1 MWNFLARDLSE
12 KKLNKMERRR
22 ANRAYVKLLSHKSD
36 AQRKKHKHKHQ
47 QQQQQQ
53 QQQNQKE
60 NLLQQQHHTNSDV
73 ESDADATSTNN
84 SDCVNASTTSTTTD
98 SPSPVSFGFNS
109 LHRSR
114 SMRASFRLLKDKL
127 HQTRQNAFQSP
138 FKLHTHLS
146 LRGRKC
152 GDSVA
157 STTAAKKTTPIA
169 GRLLNELDAVAALT
183 RPMRRRNANQADC
196 VGDAEVAP
204 LQLCDQKLQQKQR
217 AATENSDECKTA
229 EIERLMA
236 GLPLSGRPSEPNF
249 LAAQLRVPRKA
260 CKLLQIPE
268 SYCLKYLCEQQRSE
282 RVAVP
287 VTKATATLPTAGT
300 STTTMVDNQKPTHW
314 EANIATRARATM
326 FVTDGQEVICEEKK
340 LLQIGG
346 DGIYGTTRMRTA
358 TIRKP
363 VPYLNSHNILPH
375 SLTLDR
381 ASWRKARVDNRQEK
395 QEEEAEADKVAVDC
409 GGVGSSYYF
418 IDNTPSVVDDVADN
432 DDNSGFVDADG
443 NSVVVLRR
451 TATTT
456 AAAHNKNS
464 SRNNNNNNYNCN
476 SNRNSNSN
484 NNKNNTKE
492 HYHSSVRE
500 QTSQRAEVEQQ
511 QQQQQKQS
519 ELLQTAATPV
529 SGDNSKSGGDTTNA
543 FRWSEQWTPNVSV
556 AKIRTAISCTANDL
570 REMEFLLPQTAA
582 TNSDTAKTTVNAA
595 VKMATTMP
603 LSISNNNNLHKNNN
617 NSSSNNN
624 SSGNGSN
631 TNKILKMTA
640 DKQRSN
646 DNGNGN
652 THTNNGGGSTGLSV
666 ARQARNSQTAKQA
679 KINPNESMELA
690 LKPPNL
696 AIYRHSAHVRTKI
709 NGISSNNNSNGDA
722 AGGNGVAGNCGN
734 TPYRSKMSKK
744 QLKLAQAQ
752 LDKLNQINLH
762 QHALFSAVEHGHLDK
777 ARTIL
782 ESTDVDVNSINTDG
796 LSALD
801 VAVLSNNR
809 SMTKMLLQHGAIEGT
824 QFSTDTIGS
833 KLNGLLK
840 DAESRIQDLSGTSDG
855 GLCQPTFASRPSI
868 SSIIIGNTGSSV
880 TGCTGNEIEK
890 QIGIWERRVKGLRR
904 LLLGWDQTRPP
915 DAPASLTVDVTGEN
929 SIALQILEPFEGALG
944 TKFKV
949 QWSTRADFSNIVGER
964 ELVDWTSFHG
974 NMGTQCQIGGL
985 TQGRRYFVRAAC
997 GNVKGWGPYK
1007 TSVPASVVPSS
1018 WRDFNN
1024 REDRYVGRQR
1034 VLDNLFTAVRL
1045 ARPADVSELTLDVGS
1060 AQRRNPKKK
1069 TTIKQLFSVASKF
1082 QKHLRRGI
1090 YLASIVYC
1098 EDKVLVTSEDFLP
1111 VIEIDETYPSSLYS
1125 DYHWLMKV
1133 ACTWDD
1139 VKSLRTDME
1148 RNLTSAVHFRTKLL
1162 SAICQMQSTL
1172 GLNDL
1177 GQLFYKPLRD
1187 SHGTVVL
1194 SCIQSVKSQKT
1205 VSILNSRWLPL
1216 NKLQK
1221 KIVAVLEDYNINEM
1235 LISSISEQIHYH
1247 QASTQRLSPGL
1258 YLGYL
1263 KMQCSM
1269 DQIQVVVPVKT
1280 PNVLPH
1286 CKVRDNSHITADEW
1300 QILKRKNPTNS
1311 GSRSNSPLNMALELN
1326 TNSEETTEGQ
1336 RLFLYDLTNA
1346 AHKLFT
1352 YMNIKPEDAKTH
1364 RLYDIEVIEH
1374 SKDISFLIICPAVE
1388 LTCAVPGQSELLL
1401 QRDDLASLS
1410 IQAFEMI
1417 HLRTYQPGI
1426 IQKYARLSCILELD
1440 TALATHSQREAF
1452 STSELQTAKERL
1464 AKLHEL
1470 SANLNAVWKS
1480 VRWLMDVIAF
1490 ARDKNTQS
1498 SEIMK
1503 AILVYGSRKGNSRE
1517 GRTADK
1523 QLLQPPTRDA
1533 KYTKSSGRG
1542 SWPGPGANSQGSSS
1556 NCLAAEHSKSE
1567 QNLGRSAIT
1576 PTSCAS
1582 LMPPQSAV
1590 KSHSSSDSRK
1600 TVSSTGTQQLL
1611 QVGMG
1616 GYTSSDVSLRKN
1628 SGDSITSSQYTTRSY
1643 YSGAESA
1650 LGSNNELGHIFAI
1663 PPSRSDDTLAQGSLD
1678 ATKRSQSAA
1687 THRKRTSSNINQ
1699 QVTTPTSLAT
1709 TTHCSSSAPYLH
1721 TGSNLSLKNSSS
1733 SDYDIKTSKLS
1744 THATIE
1750 QCIGGKVKA
1759 ASSANLR
1766 DGALYL
1772 KPTHTAVLSAGV
1784 KPLCA
1789 EETTTGA
1796 ASTTTTA
1803 KTASIKSLSRQSS
1816 EEDTASGSSHTS
1828 EQATSVAGINTSAP
1842 SSGIIQV
1849 YTAYNTGL
1857 ASGTSLK
1864 LHVTPKT
1871 TAREVINLVV
1881 KQLNMAAVLKGN
1893 NGPIYTADM
1902 LDNFC
1907 LVAVIGARERCLRDD
1922 FKPLQLQNP
1931 WRKGRL
1937 YVRQKHELLAA
1948 IEHANRKSQLI

>member
-1 MWNFLARDLSE
+1 MPFNFNNSNNNKYYNSKVEASTNIILFIIALPFLSLYVLLAAEFRSLLSCIFVARSRATCCSE
-12 KKLNKMERRR
+12 LRRKATQKEGVRKIILNKRSSRKTPSTKTTFESVNKKQNKK
-22 ANRAYVKLLSHKSD
+22 NREKMNRCYKSD
-36 AQRKKHKHKHQ
+36 SKSLKNLPIGGCLRSPGALLR
-47 QQQQQQ
+47 
-53 QQQNQKE
+53 QKSF
-60 NLLQQQHHTNSDV
+60 HT
-73 ESDADATSTNN
+73 
-84 SDCVNASTTSTTTD
+84 
-98 SPSPVSFGFNS
+98 
-109 LHRSR
+109 
-114 SMRASFRLLKDKL
+114 
-127 HQTRQNAFQSP
+127 
-138 FKLHTHLS
+138 
-146 LRGRKC
+146 
-152 GDSVA
+152 
-157 STTAAKKTTPIA
+157 
-169 GRLLNELDAVAALT
+169 LNELT
-183 RPMRRRNANQADC
+183 RFCQTTSCSARSPDVTNKCKNRSSTGA
-196 VGDAEVAP
+196 GD
-204 LQLCDQKLQQKQR
+204 D
-217 AATENSDECKTA
+217 
-229 EIERLMA
+229 
-236 GLPLSGRPSEPNF
+236 
-249 LAAQLRVPRKA
+249 
-260 CKLLQIPE
+260 
-268 SYCLKYLCEQQRSE
+268 
-282 RVAVP
+282 
-287 VTKATATLPTAGT
+287 
-300 STTTMVDNQKPTHW
+300 
-314 EANIATRARATM
+314 
-326 FVTDGQEVICEEKK
+326 
-340 LLQIGG
+340 
-346 DGIYGTTRMRTA
+346 
-358 TIRKP
+358 
-363 VPYLNSHNILPH
+363 NILPH

-381 ASWRKARVDNRQEK
+381 ASWRKVRADKRH
-395 QEEEAEADKVAVDC
+395 EAEAAEDGS

-418 IDNTPSVVDDVADN
+418 VDNTAGAGADADADN
-432 DDNSGFVDADG
+432 YSDNENGGFVVVDADADADDEG
-443 NSVVVLRR
+443 VVVLRR
-451 TATTT
+451 
-456 AAAHNKNS
+456 AASAPDKNS
-464 SRNNNNNNYNCN
+464 SCNRSNNNNKYNNNSNSNNNNNNYIIDNP
-476 SNRNSNSN
+476 
-484 NNKNNTKE
+484 KE
-492 HYHSSVRE
+492 RCYTLVRA
-500 QTSQRAEVEQQ
+500 QTAGSLQQ
-511 QQQQQKQS
+511 QQQEQPHSNSIQ
-519 ELLQTAATPV
+519 LPAAV
-529 SGDNSKSGGDTTNA
+529 GGDNGECGLDTANT
-543 FRWSEQWTPNVSV
+543 FRWSEQWMPNVAV
-556 AKIRTAISCTANDL
+556 AKIRTAISCTSNDL
-570 REMEFLLPQTAA
+570 RELEFLLPQIGITTTTTTESVQQSNTA
-582 TNSDTAKTTVNAA
+582 
-595 VKMATTMP
+595 KMATTMP
-603 LSISNNNNLHKNNN
+603 LCASNNNNNNN
-617 NSSSNNN
+617 GNSNN
-624 SSGNGSN
+624 
-631 TNKILKMTA
+631 KLLKMTA
-640 DKQRSN
+640 DKQR
-646 DNGNGN
+646 
-652 THTNNGGGSTGLSV
+652 NNVSGGGSGNLSV
-666 ARQARNSQTAKQA
+666 TRLARNGIAIHNQMPPTQAQTQTQTAKQP
-679 KINPNESMELA
+679 KINANESMELA
-690 LKPPNL
+690 VKPSNL

-709 NGISSNNNSNGDA
+709 NGSSGVIVAATATAYNGSGSNNGNDHVGA
-722 AGGNGVAGNCGN
+722 ANCGN

-824 QFSTDTIGS
+824 PFSTDTIGN

-855 GLCQPTFASRPSI
+855 GLCQPTFSTRPSI

-915 DAPASLTVDVTGEN
+915 DAPASMTVDVTGEN
-929 SIALQILEPFEGALG
+929 SIALQILEPFEGAIG

-949 QWSTRADFSNIVGER
+949 QWSTRTDFSNIVGER

-974 NMGTQCQIGGL
+974 NMGTQCQINGL
-985 TQGRRYFVRAAC
+985 TQGRRYFIRAAC

-1018 WRDFNN
+1018 WRDSNN

-1045 ARPADVSELTLDVGS
+1045 ARPADVSELTLDVGA

-1098 EDKVLVTSEDFLP
+1098 EDKVLVSSEDFLP
-1111 VIEIDETYPSSLYS
+1111 VIEIDETYPSSLHS

-1162 SAICQMQSTL
+1162 SAVCQMQSTL

-1194 SCIQSVKSQKT
+1194 TCIQAVKSQKT

-1221 KIVAVLEDYNINEM
+1221 KIVALLEDYNINEM

-1300 QILKRKNPTNS
+1300 QILKRNNAPNG
-1311 GSRSNSPLNMALELN
+1311 GSRSNSPLNMALEFN
-1326 TNSEETTEGQ
+1326 TNPEEATEGQ

-1346 AHKLFT
+1346 AQKLFT

-1374 SKDISFLIICPAVE
+1374 SKNISFLIICPAVE

-1470 SANLNAVWKS
+1470 SANLNSVWKS

-1503 AILVYGSRKGNSRE
+1503 EILNYGNSNANDNETRIV
-1517 GRTADK
+1517 DK
-1523 QLLQPPTRDA
+1523 QLLQLPTRDA

-1542 SWPGPGANSQGSSS
+1542 SWPGPGANSQGASN

-1567 QNLGRSAIT
+1567 QNLGRNAIT
-1576 PTSCAS
+1576 PTSNAS
-1582 LMPPQSAV
+1582 TMSPQQSSN
-1590 KSHSSSDSRK
+1590 KSHSSSESRQM
-1600 TVSSTGTQQLL
+1600 VSSTGTQQLL
-1611 QVGMG
+1611 QVGIG
-1616 GYTSSDVSLRKN
+1616 GYTSSDISLRKN
-1628 SGDSITSSQYTTRSY
+1628 SGDSMASSQYTTRSY
-1643 YSGAESA
+1643 YSGAGSV
-1650 LGSNNELGHIFAI
+1650 LGSSNELGQIFAI
-1663 PPSRSDDTLAQGSLD
+1663 PPSRSDDMLTLGSLD
-1678 ATKRSQSAA
+1678 GGKHTQSTA
-1687 THRKRTSSNINQ
+1687 THRKRTSSNIAQ
-1699 QVTTPTSLAT
+1699 HVTTPTSLTT
-1709 TTHCSSSAPYLH
+1709 TTHSSSSAPYLP

-1733 SDYDIKTSKLS
+1733 SDYDIRASKIS
-1744 THATIE
+1744 SKAVAE
-1750 QCIGGKVKA
+1750 QSIGNKVKA

-1766 DGALYL
+1766 DGGLYL
-1772 KPTHTAVLSAGV
+1772 KSKVAALPSDNKSISSEEAATSATS
-1784 KPLCA
+1784 A
-1789 EETTTGA
+1789 
-1796 ASTTTTA
+1796 TTA

-1828 EQATSVAGINTSAP
+1828 EQATSVNAPAP

-1881 KQLNMAAVLKGN
+1881 KQLNMAAVLKGS

-1948 IEHANRKSQLI
+1948 IEHANRKSHLI

>member
-1 MWNFLARDLSE
+1 MEDAPPPPKKSTTLSVDRAAFLLLRV
-12 KKLNKMERRR
+12 KKAFKKKRQ
-22 ANRAYVKLLSHKSD
+22 
-36 AQRKKHKHKHQ
+36 QRKEKQTQAANAALISQARSGRKLPPP
-47 QQQQQQ
+47 
-53 QQQNQKE
+53 
-60 NLLQQQHHTNSDV
+60 LLRSRTLPAIIV
-73 ESDADATSTNN
+73 
-84 SDCVNASTTSTTTD
+84 
-98 SPSPVSFGFNS
+98 PGIPVVS
-109 LHRSR
+109 LHTDRQFDE
-114 SMRASFRLLKDKL
+114 RASGLLGTK
-127 HQTRQNAFQSP
+127 
-138 FKLHTHLS
+138 
-146 LRGRKC
+146 
-152 GDSVA
+152 
-157 STTAAKKTTPIA
+157 
-169 GRLLNELDAVAALT
+169 
-183 RPMRRRNANQADC
+183 
-196 VGDAEVAP
+196 
-204 LQLCDQKLQQKQR
+204 
-217 AATENSDECKTA
+217 
-229 EIERLMA
+229 
-236 GLPLSGRPSEPNF
+236 SGS
-249 LAAQLRVPRKA
+249 
-260 CKLLQIPE
+260 
-268 SYCLKYLCEQQRSE
+268 
-282 RVAVP
+282 
-287 VTKATATLPTAGT
+287 GT
-300 STTTMVDNQKPTHW
+300 STGGGGTNRWSLLTRQTPTTPGYT
-314 EANIATRARATM
+314 
-326 FVTDGQEVICEEKK
+326 
-340 LLQIGG
+340 
-346 DGIYGTTRMRTA
+346 
-358 TIRKP
+358 
-363 VPYLNSHNILPH
+363 
-375 SLTLDR
+375 
-381 ASWRKARVDNRQEK
+381 
-395 QEEEAEADKVAVDC
+395 
-409 GGVGSSYYF
+409 
-418 IDNTPSVVDDVADN
+418 
-432 DDNSGFVDADG
+432 
-443 NSVVVLRR
+443 
-451 TATTT
+451 
-456 AAAHNKNS
+456 
-464 SRNNNNNNYNCN
+464 NNNNNNNMVN
-476 SNRNSNSN
+476 I
-484 NNKNNTKE
+484 
-492 HYHSSVRE
+492 
-500 QTSQRAEVEQQ
+500 
-511 QQQQQKQS
+511 
-519 ELLQTAATPV
+519 
-529 SGDNSKSGGDTTNA
+529 KSLN
-543 FRWSEQWTPNVSV
+543 
-556 AKIRTAISCTANDL
+556 
-570 REMEFLLPQTAA
+570 LPK
-582 TNSDTAKTTVNAA
+582 DDMGVYRRK
-595 VKMATTMP
+595 
-603 LSISNNNNLHKNNN
+603 
-617 NSSSNNN
+617 
-624 SSGNGSN
+624 SSGSTTGHHGSSASMSGTPIVGSQVADAALLMPTCEDFECHAADGSVLLRIPAPHVVAARAYRLASKKRNTGSN
-631 TNKILKMTA
+631 THDNQQGSRQHQQQLGGSNVSTTA
-640 DKQRSN
+640 GVSTM
-646 DNGNGN
+646 GGN
-652 THTNNGGGSTGLSV
+652 TAAEPQQPSTPEGSSGEVTGSTGTNTALTRRLAKLLHQSSVTASRLTSAASPHADHTTASAAATTNNLLPIMAAAASRDGVGHNGSGSCLEEAPRRLSWERRKDSSALQRSASIDSFAEIV
-666 ARQARNSQTAKQA
+666 FSDTPRPSLDIPRPSVVPFSKRPSASSLFSNCSTASQTTQLN
-679 KINPNESMELA
+679 IN
-690 LKPPNL
+690 
-696 AIYRHSAHVRTKI
+696 Y
-709 NGISSNNNSNGDA
+709 G
-722 AGGNGVAGNCGN
+722 AGGDLCSSGSSAGNSRRESLLSPSSTRRN
-734 TPYRSKMSKK
+734 
-744 QLKLAQAQ
+744 KLTRI
-752 LDKLNQINLH
+752 IN
-762 QHALFSAVEHGHLDK
+762 ALFSAVEHGHLDK

-782 ESTDVDVNSINTDG
+782 ESTDVDVNSINSDG

-824 QFSTDTIGS
+824 QFSSDTIGN
-833 KLNGLLK
+833 KLNALLK

-855 GLCQPTFASRPSI
+855 GLCQPTFTSRPSI

-915 DAPASLTVDVTGEN
+915 DAPASVTVDVTGDN
-929 SIALQILEPFEGALG
+929 SIALQILEPLEGAIA

-985 TQGRRYFVRAAC
+985 TQGRRYFIRATC
-997 GNVKGWGPYK
+997 GNVKGWGAYK

-1045 ARPADVSELTLDVGS
+1045 ARPADVSELTLDVGA

-1090 YLASIVYC
+1090 YLASVVYC

-1162 SAICQMQSTL
+1162 SAVCQMQSTL

-1194 SCIQSVKSQKT
+1194 TCIQSVKSQKT

-1221 KIVAVLEDYNINEM
+1221 KIVALLEDYNISEM

-1286 CKVRDNSHITADEW
+1286 YKVRDNSHITADEW
-1300 QILKRKNPTNS
+1300 QILKRKKSTSSN
-1311 GSRSNSPLNMALELN
+1311 SRSNSPLNMALEFN
-1326 TNSEETTEGQ
+1326 TSTEETTEGQ

-1374 SKDISFLIICPAVE
+1374 SKDISFLVICPAVE
-1388 LTCAVPGQSELLL
+1388 LACAVPGQSELLL

-1464 AKLHEL
+1464 AKLQEL
-1470 SANLNAVWKS
+1470 SANLNVVWKS

-1490 ARDKNTQS
+1490 ARDKNAQS

-1503 AILVYGSRKGNSRE
+1503 DILAYGNSSDKCRD
-1517 GRTADK
+1517 GRAVDK

-1542 SWPGPGANSQGSSS
+1542 SWPGPGANSQSSS
-1556 NCLAAEHSKSE
+1556 NNCLAAEHSKSE
-1567 QNLGRSAIT
+1567 QNLGRSANT

-1582 LMPPQSAV
+1582 MIPPQQSAA
-1590 KSHSSSDSRK
+1590 KSQSSSDSRK

-1628 SGDSITSSQYTTRSY
+1628 SGDSMTSSQYTTRSY

-1650 LGSNNELGHIFAI
+1650 LGSNNELAQIFAI
-1663 PPSRSDDTLAQGSLD
+1663 PPSRSDDTLALASLD
-1678 ATKRSQSAA
+1678 GTKHTHSAA
-1687 THRKRTSSNINQ
+1687 THRKRTSSNITQ
-1699 QVTTPTSLAT
+1699 HVTTPASLAS
-1709 TTHCSSSAPYLH
+1709 TTHCSSSAPYLP

-1733 SDYDIKTSKLS
+1733 SDYDIKTSKIS
-1744 THATIE
+1744 SQTAIE

-1772 KPTHTAVLSAGV
+1772 KSTHAALPTGV
-1784 KPLCA
+1784 KPISS
-1789 EETTTGA
+1789 EE
-1796 ASTTTTA
+1796 ASTSTTA

-1828 EQATSVAGINTSAP
+1828 EQATNAAALSNAP

-1902 LDNFC
+1902 LENFC

-1948 IEHANRKSQLI
+1948 IEHANRKSHLI